1 MRRRFSYW
9 RLFVIAYFL
18 SHCAAVSHAD
28 SCVMFHKR
36 APVQAV
42 CGRIANVAG
51 ERLNGVEVTLTDE
64 TGSVLFRERSDAKGK
79 FFFGSLPKR
88 DYAGAPETL
97 PFGFRVPKARLY
109 PLLDQRAFELGHG
122 SNDLK
127 HQPAGWCAEVEI
139 VPQTDETESQRLQFS
154 QSIDQVP
161 KGTARN
167 GPVSRPARHRNG
179 AAEHLP

>member
-1 MRRRFSYW
+1 MHPEISANVSLFRPVGVMRRRFSYW

-36 APVQAV
+36 APVPAV

-88 DYAGAPETL
+88 DYTLHVDAPGYHHVERQLRDTRTNNKHCRAKIDVKL
-97 PFGFRVPKARLY
+97 GFRVCDTGTYIKGIDKP
-109 PLLDQRAFELGHG
+109 G
-122 SNDLK
+122 DL
-127 HQPAGWCAEVEI
+127 E
-139 VPQTDETESQRLQFS
+139 R
-154 QSIDQVP
+154 
-161 KGTARN
+161 
-167 GPVSRPARHRNG
+167 
-179 AAEHLP
+179 